1 MLLEKENN
9 KPITLSKNNIFIGF
23 TKTKFMVVYS
33 NFGQELV
40 AEFPVVSGVYVTD
53 FCVAQELFFVGTN
66 KGSIFMYKWPMLE
79 SHFEVVAT

>member
-9 KPITLSKNNIFIGF
+9 KPITLSKNNIFLGF

-40 AEFPVVSGVYVTD
+40 A
-53 FCVAQELFFVGTN
+53 
-66 KGSIFMYKWPMLE
+66 
-79 SHFEVVAT
+79 